1 MNKAI
6 IYIASAGV
14 AVISVVAPVAPVY
27 AQSSAATST
36 TTNQE
41 SEAKDIEIPIT
52 THGKGDQ
59 GSEKQ
64 LTTKT
69 VKNGEYTVRVETMNQ
84 QSVHPNSDIVVR
96 SGDSKVVVNDVE
108 SASFVEKTAEGTLTV
123 SNGTVNVY
131 VVFGVDKVFSGGVK
145 VVLTEVKPTEAE
157 QPKEAEKPEAKPEA
171 EEEPV
176 VEAEEKPETEE
187 TAGKGAGEETP
198 EELPQTGPAAFLSGV
213 AGASALGLGAHSWLN
228 SRKAVRKAIK

>member
-14 AVISVVAPVAPVY
+14 AVISVVAPVAPAY
-27 AQSSAATST
+27 AQSST
-36 TTNQE
+36 TTTTTTAQE
-41 SEAKDIEIPIT
+41 LETKDIEIPIT
-52 THGKGDQ
+52 THSKGDQ

-64 LTTKT
+64 LTTKA

-84 QSVHPNSDIVVR
+84 QSVHPNSDIVIR

-108 SASFVEKTAEGTLTV
+108 SASFVEKNAEGTLTV
-123 SNGTVNVY
+123 GNDTVSVY
-131 VVFGVDKVFSGGVK
+131 VVFGADKVFSGGVK
-145 VVLTEVKPTEAE
+145 VVLTEVTPAEAE
-157 QPKEAEKPEAKPEA
+157 QPKEAEKPEAKP
-171 EEEPV
+171 V
-176 VEAEEKPETEE
+176 TEEKPEAEE
-187 TAGKGAGEETP
+187 IVSKGAGEEAP
-198 EELPQTGPAAFLSGV
+198 QELPQTGPAAVLSGV